1 MVTFLPHRWSTQ
13 GAGSWAL
20 VLVASVRRQLGS
32 CSGGRDA
39 GWAGADQGAA
49 FFFLPPWWL
58 SAWGQAPPGSE
69 CVWERVRG
77 HLCVCPRSLCSV
89 STSVHVWAIPTRL
102 LEPLAL

>member
-1 MVTFLPHRWSTQ
+1 MVTFPPHRWSTQ

-32 CSGGRDA
+32 CSGA
-39 GWAGADQGAA
+39 GTRGGQVQTRVLL
-49 FFFLPPWWL
+49 FFLPPWWL
-58 SAWGQAPPGSE
+58 SAWGQAPSGSE
-69 CVWERVRG
+69 CVWERVHG

-102 LEPLAL
+102 LEPLVL